1 MRHKFPVAL
10 STMLPV
16 TKKDPSSSDFK
27 FTEYDEGSSNP
38 MFNFVKHFGK
48 GNTTLTKMTGRF
60 HFGDKQ
66 DTDQT
71 FFATYWAPGERPM
84 IQPRKINALIFVV
97 HGYAE
102 YLSNDYDEIARHW
115 SQQVGGGALV
125 FGHDHMGHGRTTV
138 GKRALITDMRD
149 FTGPIIAHVKEIQK
163 LMERSDKKLSVF
175 IAGHSMGG
183 LISLNTILEQSELFN
198 GFIGIGPLVKIS
210 PSAMTPVK
218 IFAAM
223 LLVKFWPSFGHPL
236 IDGINIE
243 LITRNEAQWE
253 IMENDPLRY
262 HGGTKAGMAWLMMKE
277 TEKLQKNLD
286 RIELP
291 ILVLQGGSDQILD
304 REGARMLYKNASSS
318 DKEYKEYPG
327 AYHQL
332 LVELKDVRV
341 DVIER
346 TTKWLNDRIVL

>member
-1 MRHKFPVAL
+1 MRFTIAIL
-10 STMLPV
+10 AMLNAS
-16 TKKDPSSSDFK
+16 KSASSSSDFK

-38 MFNFVKHFGK
+38 KFNFVKHFGE
-48 GNTTLTKMTGRF
+48 GNTTFSKMTGRF
-60 HFGDKQ
+60 YFGDKQ
-66 DTDQT
+66 ETDQT

-125 FGHDHMGHGRTTV
+125 FGHDHAGHGRTTV

-163 LMERSDKKLSVF
+163 LIERSDKKLSVF

-183 LISLNTILEQSELFN
+183 LISLNTILEQPELFN

-210 PSAMTPVK
+210 PSAMTPAK
-218 IFAAM
+218 IFAAK
-223 LLVKFWPSFGHPL
+223 LLAKFWPSFGHPL

-277 TEKLQKNLD
+277 TEKLQKNLN

-304 REGARMLYKNASSS
+304 PEGARMLYKNASSS

-332 LVELKDVRV
+332 LVELKDVRD

>member
-1 MRHKFPVAL
+1 
-10 STMLPV
+10 
-16 TKKDPSSSDFK
+16 
-27 FTEYDEGSSNP
+27 
-38 MFNFVKHFGK
+38 
-48 GNTTLTKMTGRF
+48 
-60 HFGDKQ
+60 
-66 DTDQT
+66 
-71 FFATYWAPGERPM
+71 M

-223 LLVKFWPSFGHPL
+223 LLVKFGH
-236 IDGINIE
+236 
-243 LITRNEAQWE
+243 
-253 IMENDPLRY
+253 
-262 HGGTKAGMAWLMMKE
+262 
-277 TEKLQKNLD
+277 
-286 RIELP
+286 
-291 ILVLQGGSDQILD
+291 
-304 REGARMLYKNASSS
+304 
-318 DKEYKEYPG
+318 
-327 AYHQL
+327 L
-332 LVELKDVRV
+332 LVIL
-341 DVIER
+341 
-346 TTKWLNDRIVL
+346 